1 MADGQ
6 DSGSC
11 ARKGVEVQVLS
22 RSIRNPRKF
31 YAFEDFFVWMGIGF
45 DLKELLLTLNCLR
58 AIVGLGVLS
67 PVIQLQ

>member
-1 MADGQ
+1 
-6 DSGSC
+6 
-11 ARKGVEVQVLS
+11 
-22 RSIRNPRKF
+22 
-31 YAFEDFFVWMGIGF
+31 MGIGF